1 MRAIVNVATGPAFIA
16 GQDRLIKALDQ
27 IGNKERL
34 IMWRDELPAGS
45 PSHAQ
50 VPYGFKIAA
59 LREAI
64 ARGAD
69 TLLWLDS
76 SIIPLRSLEPLWKR
90 IEEQHYWF
98 SRNYDLRTNAFCSD
112 KAAELMC
119 ISRCEL
125 VRIPHLVAGAFGLQM
140 IKLGFGQMFLARWT
154 QHMNFGVFANGG
166 SGDPEFIAHRHDQTS
181 ASVIAWRLGLKCT
194 LPPKWFAE
202 GGQET
207 EETLLAAHRI
217 R

>member
-16 GQDRLIKALDQ
+16 GQDRLIKALEQ

-34 IMWRDELPAGS
+34 IMWRDEFPADS

-50 VPYGFKIAA
+50 VPYGFKIYA

-76 SIIPLRSLEPLWKR
+76 SIIPLATLEYLWIL
-90 IEEQHYWF
+90 IERRGIWL
-98 SRNYDLRTNAFCSD
+98 SRNYDLMTDAFCGD
-112 KAAELMC
+112 KAAQVLNVSRDELAK
-119 ISRCEL
+119 
-125 VRIPHLVAGAFGLQM
+125 IPHLVAGAFGLCM
-140 IKLGFGQMFLARWT
+140 NKPIAWTMLIEWELAML
-154 QHMNFGVFANGG
+154 HGAFANGG
-166 SGDPEFIAHRHDQTS
+166 SADPNFIAHRHDQT
-181 ASVIAWRLGLKCT
+181 ALSVLAWRHKILLTK
-194 LPPKWFAE
+194 PPNWFAE

-207 EETLLAAHRI
+207 KETLLAVHRI